1 MQVSGG
7 NVTLDNVVLTNNQ
20 ASLGGGVYAEGNSKV
35 TLLKCG
41 FRNNQGQQ
49 AGRDVFI
56 KEDEPVQ
63 VQVGPMPLPYNITNG
78 YGFCD

>member
-35 TLLKCG
+35 TLLNCG

-63 VQVGPMPLPYNITNG
+63 VQVGPMPLSYNITNG